1 MNSTKIVR
9 HWLIAAFE
17 PFAGR
22 KSNNSMAVQEEFRT
36 LEQAEM
42 DAKSWVLQFH
52 YVVLPVEYK
61 RCFTALDE
69 KVNQLAKIGIAIDG
83 VLAIGEGA
91 EEFKL
96 ETQGLNL
103 DDVPELADNAGEI
116 RSGKKIHDDYPIEA
130 PFALRFPFEAFSRI
144 RSSKNAGFFICNHI
158 CVEMSYHYGKDSQIP
173 YFGFIH
179 VPKTGSGGMFTAD
192 VCASV
197 ILNGFKKI
205 PEYLPENS

>member
-1 MNSTKIVR
+1 MSAPKIVR

-22 KSNNSMAVQEEFRT
+22 KQNNSLTVQTEFQK
-36 LEQAEM
+36 LEQIEM
-42 DAKSWVLQFH
+42 DAKSWLFQFH

-61 RCFTALDE
+61 RCFLVLDE
-69 KVNQLAKIGIAIDG
+69 KVKQLAQIGIAIEG

-96 ETQGLNL
+96 ETQGHNL

-144 RSSKNAGFFICNHI
+144 RSSKNAGFYICNHL
-158 CVEMSYHYGKDSQIP
+158 CVEMSYHYGKDDKIS

-205 PEYLPENS
+205 P